1 MNERLERQIL
11 HKKALCWLDAH
22 NTPVCILP
30 TLELSSSQ
38 SSTAKIAYSSRASE
52 SQRVIPLT
60 GALIR
65 VKRNVNPVYR
75 GNKGMCR
82 KWSAIGSPSTPAPSP
97 PVSLRDSREGG
108 EGAGLLVS
116 LADHLRGVVN
126 LIIKKLKQ
134 QQNLSIRPLG
144 TVCGFQGLTVC
155 LGQTLENEC
164 APGRIRIAG
173 DIRRVA

>member
-1 MNERLERQIL
+1 MIERLERRIL
-11 HKKALCWLDAH
+11 HGKAPCWPDVYTA
-22 NTPVCILP
+22 PVCIP
-30 TLELSSSQ
+30 STRELLSLKSSA
-38 SSTAKIAYSSRASE
+38 AKIAYTPRASD
-52 SQRVIPLT
+52 SQRVIPLV

-65 VKRNVNPVYR
+65 VKRNVNPVYP

-97 PVSLRDSREGG
+97 PVSLRDSRDGG
-108 EGAGLLVS
+108 EGAGLLVR

-126 LIIKKLKQ
+126 LKIQKLKQ
-134 QQNLSIRPLG
+134 QNHSIRPLG
-144 TVCGFQGLTVC
+144 TVCGFQGLMVC